1 MPPRCKPPRCML
13 QVRHYRPRRT
23 AWAPSVSSP
32 PPITTVACVR
42 VVRTALAEAWCGPR
56 SDRAT
61 VRFNTSHH
69 HGHIWI
75 IKHAQ
80 PEQTREGAAK
90 LCMTHLNAWALKEAH
105 HMGAQCAL
113 RTMTLKGSRIECNTA
128 RNMCQE
134 IKHKG
139 CRALQLAK
147 AHTEHSVPQFC
158 TPQLAFF
165 TTTDCHIPPGLQI
178 HDTHAI
184 PLLESSKRLPGLPKL
199 KMLPS
204 WAIAPK
210 SHMLGPQMAPQD
222 GLAGGGPEEGAAPQ
236 RGKAYAEHSLGVNGR
251 RRELIQGPRRR
262 PRRRDRSA
270 DSAGSSSPRAGPGSA
285 PAGRCSACLPRRAR
299 TG

>member
-113 RTMTLKGSRIECNTA
+113 RTMTLKGSRIECKKLLQETCAKKLSTRGAELCNWLRLTRSTA
-128 RNMCQE
+128 SHNSV
-134 IKHKG
+134 HPNWHS
-139 CRALQLAK
+139 LQLQTAIFHQ
-147 AHTEHSVPQFC
+147 AFRYMIHTQ
-158 TPQLAFF
+158 
-165 TTTDCHIPPGLQI
+165 
-178 HDTHAI
+178 
-184 PLLESSKRLPGLPKL
+184 
-199 KMLPS
+199 
-204 WAIAPK
+204 
-210 SHMLGPQMAPQD
+210 SH
-222 GLAGGGPEEGAAPQ
+222 
-236 RGKAYAEHSLGVNGR
+236 
-251 RRELIQGPRRR
+251 
-262 PRRRDRSA
+262 
-270 DSAGSSSPRAGPGSA
+270 
-285 PAGRCSACLPRRAR
+285 C
-299 TG
+299 